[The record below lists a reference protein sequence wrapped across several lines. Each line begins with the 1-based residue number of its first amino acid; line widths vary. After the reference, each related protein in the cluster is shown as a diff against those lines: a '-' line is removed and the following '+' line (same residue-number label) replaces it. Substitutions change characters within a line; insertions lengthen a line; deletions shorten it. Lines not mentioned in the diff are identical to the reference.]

1 MIDINGISFS
11 YGTVDALRDISC
23 SARPGRVVS
32 ILGVNGSGKS
42 TLLKT
47 INGILRPQRGTVHID
62 GRETAAM
69 SRDDIARSIGYM
81 PQKSQ
86 GVPCSVF
93 EAVLLGRKPH
103 VTWNLSRHDTAK
115 TRETIE
121 LMGLAKY
128 AHRCTTELSGGELQR
143 VIIARALAQEPRVLL
158 LDEPVNHL
166 DMGSQMAVMSL
177 IREITRKLGI
187 TTIVV
192 LHDLNIALRFCDD
205 FILMKEGK
213 LFQAGE
219 RSTLTSPIISEAY
232 GIPVVVSDVQGVPVV
247 VPRIDHQY
255 SPDFPCE
262 PTRKAVVPPA
272 RRSYVPRPV
281 AASPLPGQTRRP
293 ALEPST

>member
-1 MIDINGISFS
+1 MIEINGISFS
-11 YGTVDALRDISC
+11 YGTVDALRDISF
-23 SARPGRVVS
+23 SVRPGRVVS

-47 INGILRPQRGTVHID
+47 INGILRPQRGTIHID
-62 GRETAAM
+62 GRKTSAM
-69 SRDDIARSIGYM
+69 SREDIARSIGYM

-121 LMGLAKY
+121 LMGLENY
-128 AHRCTTELSGGELQR
+128 AERCTTELSGGELQR

-166 DMGSQMAVMSL
+166 DMGSQMAVMAL

-213 LFQAGE
+213 LFKAGDRE
-219 RSTLTSPIISEAY
+219 ALTSPIISEAY
-232 GIPVVVSDVQGVPVV
+232 GLPVVLSDVQGVPVV
-247 VPRIDHQY
+247 VPCLDY
-255 SPDFPCE
+255 EYNPGFPGE
-262 PTRKAVVPPA
+262 PRQKPETPQV
-272 RRSYVPRPV
+272 RRPHVPRPT
-281 AASPLPGQTRRP
+281 APSPLPGQTRRP
-293 ALEPST
+293 ALEAST

>member
-11 YGTVDALRDISC
+11 YGTIDALRDISFNV
-23 SARPGRVVS
+23 RPGRVVS

-47 INGILRPQRGTVHID
+47 INGILRPQRGTIHID
-62 GRETAAM
+62 GRKTAGM
-69 SRDDIARSIGYM
+69 SRSDIARCMGYM

-103 VTWNLSRHDTAK
+103 VTWNLSRHDMAK
-115 TRETIE
+115 ARETVE
-121 LMGLAKY
+121 LMGLEKFAN
-128 AHRCTTELSGGELQR
+128 RCTTELSGGELQR
-143 VIIARALAQEPRVLL
+143 VIIARALAQEPQVLL

-187 TTIVV
+187 ITIVV
-192 LHDLNIALRFCDD
+192 LHDLNSALRFCDD

-213 LFQAGE
+213 LFKAGD
-219 RSTLTSPIISEAY
+219 RSMLTSPIISEAY
-232 GIPVVVSDVQGVPVV
+232 GLPVVVSDVQGIPVV
-247 VPRIDHQY
+247 VPCIDQEN
-255 SPDFPCE
+255 SPDFQCE
-262 PTRKAVVPPA
+262 TWQKPVIPQD
-272 RRSYVPRPV
+272 RRSLVQCL
-281 AASPLPGQTRRP
+281 AAPSPLPGQTRRP
-293 ALEPST
+293 AMEAST

>member
-11 YGTVDALRDISC
+11 YGTIDALRDISF
-23 SARPGRVVS
+23 SVRPGRVVS

-47 INGILRPQRGTVHID
+47 INGILRPQQGTIHLD

-69 SRDDIARSIGYM
+69 SRNAIARSIGYM

-103 VTWNLSRHDTAK
+103 VSWNLSRQDMAIARK
-115 TRETIE
+115 TVE
-121 LMGLAKY
+121 LMGLDKY
-128 AHRCTTELSGGELQR
+128 ADRCTTELSGGELQR

-166 DMGSQMAVMSL
+166 DMGSQMSVMSL

-192 LHDLNIALRFCDD
+192 LHDLNSALRFCDD

-213 LFQAGE
+213 LFKAGD
-219 RSTLTSPIISEAY
+219 RDTLTSPIISEAY
-232 GIPVVVSDVQGVPVV
+232 GLPVVVSEVQGVPVV
-247 VPRIDHQY
+247 VPCIDHEY
-255 SPDFPCE
+255 HPEFPHG
-262 PTRKAVVPPA
+262 TREKPVVPPV
-272 RRSYVPRPV
+272 RRAHVPRS
-281 AASPLPGQTRRP
+281 AAPSSRPGPARRP
-293 ALEPST
+293 AALET